1 MKKVKWYHI
10 LWYMFTHNRVTCNE
24 FDNAIE
30 KASVYGLHNEVRHSI
45 IHDKLAPHQALKE
58 WDL

>member
-1 MKKVKWYHI
+1 
-10 LWYMFTHNRVTCNE
+10 MFTHSRGRCNE

-30 KASVYGLHNEVRHSI
+30 KASLYGLHNEVLYSI
-45 IHDKLAPHQALKE
+45 IYDKLTPCQALKE

>member
-24 FDNAIE
+24 YDDAIE
-30 KASVYGLHNEVRHSI
+30 KASVYGLQNEVRHCI

>member
-10 LWYMFTHNRVTCNE
+10 LWYMFTHSMGECNE
-24 FDNAIE
+24 FDDAIK
-30 KASVYGLHNEVRHSI
+30 KASLYGLRDEVLHSI
-45 IHDKLAPHQALKE
+45 IHDKLTPRQALKE

>member
-10 LWYMFTHNRVTCNE
+10 LWYIFTHSMGECNE
-24 FDNAIE
+24 FDDAIE
-30 KASVYGLHNEVRHSI
+30 KASLYGLRNEVLYSI
-45 IHDKLAPHQALKE
+45 IYDKLTPRQALKE